1 MANKRRSNRR
11 RAKVN
16 APHVSTSRARQ
27 ERIDRITSTPS
38 ALIVTFTLK
47 GEMECHAF
55 RADSEEQQSELER
68 RLELIRSGLDV
79 LGAIWKQGSTGQ
91 RDE

>member
-1 MANKRRSNRR
+1 MSDKRRSNSRR
-11 RAKVN
+11 PVKTQTPRVK
-16 APHVSTSRARQ
+16 SRQ

-68 RLELIRSGLDV
+68 RLELIRSGLAV
-79 LGAIWKQGSTGQ
+79 LGQIWKTG
-91 RDE
+91 